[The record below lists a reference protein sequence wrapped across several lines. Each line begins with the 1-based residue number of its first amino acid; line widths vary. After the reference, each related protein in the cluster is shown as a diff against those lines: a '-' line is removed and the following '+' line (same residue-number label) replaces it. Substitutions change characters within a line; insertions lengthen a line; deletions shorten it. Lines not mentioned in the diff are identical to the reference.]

1 MVQWE
6 QGRSYLA
13 MKARKYHPVTIFSYA
28 KLANFKENLYFLK
41 KASNKHIEWGRRY
54 IVKEMLE
61 GKEWNFPKMRLYK
74 FSPPALF
81 TSVCV
86 YDLSLLRPEL
96 VGSTRKDKMAIL
108 YIWSATD
115 SGSFTCRSTQPVLFT
130 RWTDKK
136 YLKNYLQR
144 FKFHM
149 ILKGYG
155 HNLISLIF
163 LFYFNALVMHF

>member
-1 MVQWE
+1 
-6 QGRSYLA
+6 
-13 MKARKYHPVTIFSYA
+13 
-28 KLANFKENLYFLK
+28 
-41 KASNKHIEWGRRY
+41 
-54 IVKEMLE
+54 
-61 GKEWNFPKMRLYK
+61 MRLYK

-115 SGSFTCRSTQPVLFT
+115 SGSFTCRSTHPVLFT

-163 LFYFNALVMHF
+163 FLFQCSSNAFLMQKNLSVNCRVIRKIQSSQFFVM